1 MEIGIFALGSKGTMG
16 HFNGAYILAQEFLKR
31 DKNNKVS
38 IISEGNCADLVLNK
52 KIKFIN
58 VAEIVTF
65 KRVGIMLVGDYA
77 EHFEKIFK
85 NKKFN
90 LVIFETFFPQGISG
104 IKSIDNAEK
113 VLLFKTDMRNKLE
126 YLIGQSGEKIFDK
139 IIVLDDVND
148 ENKKLVKV
156 ANKCLKKN
164 KFYSFEPLIKALDSS
179 KLENVIKKYSISD
192 NNYNVLVTMG
202 GGAHRDKSRNGSTE
216 SEFFV
221 KIINEINCLLKDEI
235 RNMKFI
241 ILSGHFSIDHLSTDS
256 IIFEKHE
263 NYFMELLSVVDLVIS
278 QGGVNTVNEI
288 RSIGVPAIFIPAD
301 RETQIL
307 RTKKMTMISESKCLI
322 NPTPKALAQQVINFH
337 ERYLKDVNKFQ
348 KSRKN
353 KLQCSSAKIIDFLLK
368 K

>member
-126 YLIGQSGEKIFDK
+126 YLKTVVEF
-139 IIVLDDVND
+139 
-148 ENKKLVKV
+148 
-156 ANKCLKKN
+156 
-164 KFYSFEPLIKALDSS
+164 ALQHKD
-179 KLENVIKKYSISD
+179 LN
-192 NNYNVLVTMG
+192 
-202 GGAHRDKSRNGSTE
+202 GA
-216 SEFFV
+216 F
-221 KIINEINCLLKDEI
+221 
-235 RNMKFI
+235 
-241 ILSGHFSIDHLSTDS
+241 
-256 IIFEKHE
+256 
-263 NYFMELLSVVDLVIS
+263 
-278 QGGVNTVNEI
+278 
-288 RSIGVPAIFIPAD
+288 
-301 RETQIL
+301 RE
-307 RTKKMTMISESKCLI
+307 
-322 NPTPKALAQQVINFH
+322 
-337 ERYLKDVNKFQ
+337 YLK
-348 KSRKN
+348 SI
-353 KLQCSSAKIIDFLLK
+353 KL
-368 K
+368 